1 MIKYFAQLWIT
12 GVAHSVILEYV
23 RKQFNAGN
31 YDMAFTVVGE
41 DFPLED
47 DEKKAMQIMTEAN
60 FDGLS
65 ADIQQENK
73 NTVRKLLKTWEG
85 TIDVRLRI
93 FQ

>member
-1 MIKYFAQLWIT
+1 
-12 GVAHSVILEYV
+12 
-23 RKQFNAGN
+23 
-31 YDMAFTVVGE
+31 MAFTVVGE